1 MFKELINLFSKDN
14 LMKQAFDAS
23 VDMLKTDRE
32 MFLEAVRTLRESDT
46 ANLRFDLYE
55 KDRQINSYEREVR
68 RKVMTHLAIAGA
80 TELAMGIRLVS
91 IVIDIERIGD
101 YTKNIVELAINHTQR
116 LQLGDFEV
124 DVKPVEERLNTNFN
138 TLIQAFVEQDSKLA
152 REVMSTHQKE
162 VSSVCDRIVT
172 GLVRGEVRDLNTQ
185 TAAAMVLYLRFIK
198 RIHSHLKNIAS
209 SIVNPVDRI
218 GYSE

>member
-1 MFKELINLFSKDN
+1 MFKELLNLFNKDN

-23 VDMLKTDRE
+23 VDMLHTDHE
-32 MFLEAVRTLRESDT
+32 MFLESVRTLRESDT
-46 ANLRFDLYE
+46 AKLQFDLYE
-55 KDRQINSYEREVR
+55 KDRQINAYEREVR

-101 YTKNIVELAINHTQR
+101 YTKNIVELAMSHPNR
-116 LQLGDFEV
+116 LSFGDYEATI
-124 DVKPVEERLNTNFN
+124 KPVEDRTKTNFN
-138 TLIQAFVEQDSKLA
+138 TLIKAFEGQDSKLA
-152 REVMSTHQKE
+152 REIMSTHQKE

-172 GLVRGEVRDLNTQ
+172 DLVRGEARDLDIQ
-185 TAAAMVLYLRFIK
+185 TATAMVMYLRFIK

>member
-1 MFKELINLFSKDN
+1 MFKELLNLFSKDN
-14 LMKQAFDAS
+14 LMKQAFDSS
-23 VDMLKTDRE
+23 VGMLKTDHE
-32 MFLEAVRTLRESDT
+32 MFLESVRTLRESDT
-46 ANLRFDLYE
+46 AELQFDLYE
-55 KDRQINSYEREVR
+55 KDRQINAYEREVR

-101 YTKNIVELAINHTQR
+101 YTKNIVELAINHPNR
-116 LQLGDFEV
+116 LQFGEFESEV
-124 DVKPVEERLNTNFN
+124 EPIETRVKTNFDV
-138 TLIQAFVEQDSKLA
+138 LINAFEKQDSKLA
-152 REVMSTHQKE
+152 REIMGTHHKE

-172 GLVRGEVRDLNTQ
+172 GLVRGESRDLDIQ
-185 TAAAMVLYLRFIK
+185 TASAMVMYLRFIK

>member
-1 MFKELINLFSKDN
+1 MLKELLNLFNKDN

-23 VDMLKTDRE
+23 MDMLKTDHE
-32 MFLEAVRTLRESDT
+32 MFLESLRTLRESNT
-46 ANLRFDLYE
+46 AELRFDLYE
-55 KDRQINSYEREVR
+55 KDRQINAFEREVR
-68 RKVMTHLAIAGA
+68 RKVMKHLAIAGA

-101 YTKNIVELAINHTQR
+101 YTKNIVELAINHPRR
-116 LQLGDFEV
+116 LRLGEFESEAAAV
-124 DVKPVEERLNTNFN
+124 ERRVKINFD
-138 TLIQAFVEQDSKLA
+138 TLIKAFYQQDSKLA
-152 REVMSTHQKE
+152 REIMSTHQKE

-172 GLVRGEVRDLNTQ
+172 GLVRGESRDLDIQ
-185 TAAAMVLYLRFIK
+185 TASAMVMYLRFIK

>member
-23 VDMLKTDRE
+23 VDMLKTDQE

-46 ANLRFDLYE
+46 AELRFDLYE
-55 KDRQINSYEREVR
+55 KDRQINAYEREVR

-116 LQLGDFEV
+116 LKLGEFEA
-124 DVKPVEERLNTNFN
+124 DVKPVEARLNANFD
-138 TLIQAFVEQDSKLA
+138 TLIKAFVEQDSKLA

>member
-23 VDMLKTDRE
+23 VDMLKTDQE
-32 MFLEAVRTLRESDT
+32 MFLEAVRSLRDSDT
-46 ANLRFDLYE
+46 ADLRFDLYE
-55 KDRQINSYEREVR
+55 KDRQINAYEREVR

-101 YTKNIVELAINHTQR
+101 YTKNIVELAMTH
-116 LQLGDFEV
+116 
-124 DVKPVEERLNTNFN
+124 PERLNLGAFENDVVPVEQRLKANFD
-138 TLIQAFVEQDSKLA
+138 TLIKAFVEQDSKLA
-152 REVMSTHQKE
+152 REIMSTHQKE
-162 VSSVCDRIVT
+162 VSSVCDGIVIS
-172 GLVRGEVRDLNTQ
+172 LVRGEVRDLNTQ

>member
-1 MFKELINLFSKDN
+1 MFKELLNLFNKDN

-23 VDMLKTDRE
+23 VDMLKTDHE
-32 MFLEAVRTLRESDT
+32 MFLESVRTLRESDT
-46 ANLRFDLYE
+46 AELQFDLYE
-55 KDRQINSYEREVR
+55 KDRQINAYERDVR
-68 RKVMTHLAIAGA
+68 RKVMTHLAITGA

-101 YTKNIVELAINHTQR
+101 YTKNIVELAINHPKR
-116 LQLGDFEV
+116 LQLGKFESEV
-124 DVKPVEERLNTNFN
+124 AAIESRVKVNFD
-138 TLIQAFVEQDSKLA
+138 TLIKAFYEQDSKLA
-152 REVMSTHQKE
+152 REIMSTHQKE

-172 GLVRGEVRDLNTQ
+172 GLVRGESRDLCIQ
-185 TAAAMVLYLRFIK
+185 TASAMVMYLRFIK